1 MGKKK
6 RNSFKEALN
15 HIKSDKFNM
24 IESIPTN
31 NTANL
36 MVVTPTTPNPD
47 FVPEVISDLK
57 PDFTVGANPTTLEE
71 ARDMSGFFFPDGSHK
86 FGLPPITESSPDNS
100 YILGPMSSMWYAW
113 GNFSSIGYIRQS
125 NRKMVDLGYITGKLS
140 DWDGT
145 SAGTNF
151 YSQLTLEQ
159 AVWFRDNI
167 KAPGQTNDPDTANF
181 RAFYPG
187 PPSNTPDEFNRY
199 YATVSGVPK
208 EEDTPA
214 QGSPFIQGVN
224 GPESAEDFFALLM
237 KKLRKAGDS
246 VEIGIEGAIEWAKDK
261 SEDVLDWASD
271 FFGKNSELWE
281 YKDAIGDRLNAL
293 DNWVDENIRDP
304 GGTKRQ
310 LFTDFAE
317 ITSEVVGEVQQWVT
331 GKDITTSVN
340 LMNDFNQH
348 ALDMEKNPNTS
359 GSSWNNP
366 KDVSDR
372 IDKGDMDALN
382 EVTKSEKWQ
391 NEIDKYNNGEISKKD
406 LERNL
411 TSQFEDVIYSRP
423 GLDQS
428 IHNGSQIINID
439 DVITGENPKI
449 GKQYDFNE
457 GDSVAEG
464 EKNAALYAY
473 SQIMNLPL
481 DAFGTG
487 KDAGLIALY
496 AKFLGLSNADR
507 YNGILNMPPMVMSIT
522 VGGGGNRRSESFRLS
537 NYITEQKIT
546 YKPIGGKAKIKA
558 KYKEFKKKNY
568 GKDRLSLYDFLPSF
582 ASISKKVSGGR
593 PLSYTTRRG
602 GVQESISYERKK
614 KILKDIKKP
623 VIIEEKKYKQG
634 KYRPK
639 IIGSNSITK
648 ISKPVETPREF
659 KEIGTR
665 NSWGKFEKK
674 RNRIE
679 SQEKMNS
686 VYEIL
691 GGGNLAYNYMLTD
704 SKRMNAEQMEKFWGL
719 HPEMFSYYL
728 NGKKY
733 KVTRKEQVKGDYVVF
748 LVDEKGEKS
757 SILQSQLNEKVS
769 EEKSK
774 ELFEKY
780 YEQNPKSKPIPYDKD
795 PLFKKVSNR
804 LKPVIDYPNKPSKD
818 GYPDKEPP
826 KMINGFHPEIGKKYK
841 YDKLDPHSAEMMPM
855 QGDPEID
862 ANIIKS
868 RNKKEKERKEKI
880 LKLEDLTYHYFVK
893 RAKESSK
900 KVNQEKQK
908 NREMA
913 KTSLYKDKKE
923 KGIKFYDKKGSGR
936 IKAGKKVY
944 D

>member
-57 PDFTVGANPTTLEE
+57 PDFTVGANPTTAEE

-145 SAGTNF
+145 STGTNF

-224 GPESAEDFFALLM
+224 GPESAEDFFALLL
-237 KKLRKAGDS
+237 KKLREAGDS
-246 VEIGIEGAIEWAKDK
+246 FDKNVERGIEDLKNYLGNRFDDVVDGVIKNLGKITGYESATNMLNKYDDYLKKNPSGSNERIDVT
-261 SEDVLDWASD
+261 SEFSSTD
-271 FFGKNSELWE
+271 
-281 YKDAIGDRLNAL
+281 LNAL
-293 DNWVDENIRDP
+293 NSVRNNESVKSAIASAIEINNNPEMQNQPVTP
-304 GGTKRQ
+304 G
-310 LFTDFAE
+310 L
-317 ITSEVVGEVQQWVT
+317 TSYYPNARTLGEV
-331 GKDITTSVN
+331 
-340 LMNDFNQH
+340 
-348 ALDMEKNPNTS
+348 E
-359 GSSWNNP
+359 
-366 KDVSDR
+366 
-372 IDKGDMDALN
+372 
-382 EVTKSEKWQ
+382 WQ
-391 NEIDKYNNGEISKKD
+391 RAADLVRDELQKKVY
-406 LERNL
+406 ER
-411 TSQFEDVIYSRP
+411 R
-423 GLDQS
+423 GLDNS
-428 IHNGSQIINID
+428 IHNNVQIDIEDFINSGGQNWTIEKNYEFRSGGSVGEAEDTPLGQALTGLGVELDTVGTGNIVAAIGGIIAAKTGITGANQHGGLYNSPTMKYKVTVPKNKINI
-439 DVITGENPKI
+439 N
-449 GKQYDFNE
+449 Q
-457 GDSVAEG
+457 
-464 EKNAALYAY
+464 
-473 SQIMNLPL
+473 
-481 DAFGTG
+481 
-487 KDAGLIALY
+487 
-496 AKFLGLSNADR
+496 
-507 YNGILNMPPMVMSIT
+507 
-522 VGGGGNRRSESFRLS
+522 GG
-537 NYITEQKIT
+537 Q
-546 YKPIGGKAKIKA
+546 
-558 KYKEFKKKNY
+558 
-568 GKDRLSLYDFLPSF
+568 
-582 ASISKKVSGGR
+582 GGR
-593 PLSYTTRRG
+593 SLGDTTKRG